1 MSPRAGSHRQS
12 ESSSTIEE
20 KLERFREF
28 IRDRGLKTTRQRD
41 DIARWF
47 FSVKGHHNADE
58 IYRQVQQES
67 PGIGF
72 STVYR
77 TMKLLCEAA
86 LVQER
91 HFGDSE
97 ALYENVS
104 SHHDHCI
111 CTSCGK
117 IMEFENSQ
125 IEALQE
131 SVARQFG
138 FELRSHKM
146 ELYGLCASCA
156 PGNRTR
162 SGRSDSTS

>member
-1 MSPRAGSHRQS
+1 MPDR
-12 ESSSTIEE
+12 
-20 KLERFREF
+20 LEQFREF
-28 IRDRGLKTTRQRD
+28 IRERGLKSTRQRD
-41 DIARWF
+41 EIARWF
-47 FSVKGHHNADE
+47 FASKGHLSAEE
-58 IYRQVQQES
+58 IYRKVKEIS

-77 TMKLLCEAA
+77 TMKLLCEAG

-117 IMEFENSQ
+117 IIEFEDDE
-125 IEALQE
+125 IERLQE
-131 SVARQFG
+131 AVAERFD
-138 FELRSHKM
+138 FELQSHRM
-146 ELYGLCASCA
+146 ELYGLC
-156 PGNRTR
+156 
-162 SGRSDSTS
+162 STCRQARG

>member
-1 MSPRAGSHRQS
+1 MARTRRS
-12 ESSSTIEE
+12 EIED
-20 KLERFREF
+20 KLDRFRDF
-28 IRDRGLKTTRQRD
+28 IRERGLKSTRQRD

-47 FSVKGHHNADE
+47 FSAKGHHNADE
-58 IYRQVQQES
+58 IYRQVKSES

-77 TMKLLCEAA
+77 TMRLLREAG

-104 SHHDHCI
+104 AHHDHCI
-111 CTSCGK
+111 CTECGK
-117 IMEFENSQ
+117 IIEFENEQ

-131 SVARQFG
+131 AVARKFG

-146 ELYGLCASCA
+146 ELYGTCSSCAS
-156 PGNRTR
+156 RKR
-162 SGRSDSTS
+162 